1 MTEDTPWYQDVVT
14 PGLLRHARVTYGMAM
29 RDALEAAGYDD
40 IPRNG
45 LYLIGGL
52 ALGKGATP
60 LGKLIRDLRISKQ
73 AAGQLVDALVT
84 RGYLNRA
91 VDADDRRKLTIT
103 LTERGKG
110 AAATQATAREKI
122 DAELVARA
130 GKDDVAA
137 MRRTLAALID
147 IRRQR
152 EAASAAPEASATS
165 R

>member
-1 MTEDTPWYQDVVT
+1 MVT
-14 PGLLRHARVTYGMAM
+14 PGLLRHARTTYAMAM
-29 RDALEAAGYDD
+29 RDALEAAGHDD

-73 AAGQLVDALVT
+73 AAGQLVDALLM
-84 RGYLNRA
+84 RGYLDRA
-91 VDADDRRKLTIT
+91 IDAQDRRKLTIT
-103 LTERGKG
+103 LTQRGKR
-110 AAATQATAREKI
+110 AAATQAKAREKI
-122 DAELVARA
+122 DAELLARA
-130 GKDDVAA
+130 GQDDVTA

-152 EAASAAPEASATS
+152 EAASEAPDASGKTQ
-165 R
+165 